1 MFGRLRQRSGA
12 VLQTLPPVASHTWPI
27 PAILAG
33 SLHDREVSTRNPRSR
48 YPTADRSGACPASVT
63 TGGIGARSGV
73 DSSRSCKTICGQR
86 G

>member
-1 MFGRLRQRSGA
+1 MGLNGCPLVPLS
-12 VLQTLPPVASHTWPI
+12 
-27 PAILAG
+27 
-33 SLHDREVSTRNPRSR
+33 PRSWPALHMITR
-48 YPTADRSGACPASVT
+48 RQPGSPDPATRPRTELAHAPTTVP